1 MAYYLFFLIVTF
13 LFVDKFGFGSVGL
26 NRIASWKKFLLIGIF
41 LASLG
46 ALLKIVFVQGT
57 FGQSFYSL
65 PYWILV
71 PAFLVLGTLIGLAEE
86 CAFRGYIL
94 RNFLDNFRPLVAVLF
109 SSFLFGIYH
118 INFLGFNFSTA
129 LFWFLYVIQAF
140 TGGILMATLFY
151 KTNRNLVGSIA
162 YHSANIILGQI
173 VLWMPL
179 VDAKYLLGVEAII
192 NVVLV
197 VILKFS
203 PIRWN
208 NGTTKAVPI

>member
-1 MAYYLFFLIVTF
+1 MKSRILKSLLLFISLTILIQLFYAISTNTPFFSSTQYFPNGYTIHMAYYLFFLIVTF
-13 LFVDKFGFGSVGL
+13 LFVGKFGFGSVGL

-109 SSFLFGIYH
+109 SSLR
-118 INFLGFNFSTA
+118 
-129 LFWFLYVIQAF
+129 LY
-140 TGGILMATLFY
+140 IL
-151 KTNRNLVGSIA
+151 
-162 YHSANIILGQI
+162 
-173 VLWMPL
+173 
-179 VDAKYLLGVEAII
+179 
-192 NVVLV
+192 
-197 VILKFS
+197 
-203 PIRWN
+203 
-208 NGTTKAVPI
+208 